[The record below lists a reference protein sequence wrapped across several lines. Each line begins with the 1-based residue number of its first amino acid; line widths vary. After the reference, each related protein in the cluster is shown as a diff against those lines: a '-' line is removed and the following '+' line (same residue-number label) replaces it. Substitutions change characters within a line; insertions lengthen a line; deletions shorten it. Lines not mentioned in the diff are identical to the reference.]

1 MLAAELCGKKVLGPG
16 PPARHGVRQLI
27 DQLFRVLAHQLPQV
41 RKVAP
46 SVPDILD
53 ATSPLHFRLEGVVK
67 FKEYNA
73 QAVHVAAAVHLKK
86 VTKFNNEMQ

>member
-1 MLAAELCGKKVLGPG
+1 VLAAELCGKKVLGPG

-27 DQLFRVLAHQLPQV
+27 DQLFRVMAHQLPQV
-41 RKVAP
+41 RKVAT

-53 ATSPLHFRLEGVVK
+53 ATSPLHFSLEGVVK

-86 VTKFNNEMQ
+86 SHNIVNM